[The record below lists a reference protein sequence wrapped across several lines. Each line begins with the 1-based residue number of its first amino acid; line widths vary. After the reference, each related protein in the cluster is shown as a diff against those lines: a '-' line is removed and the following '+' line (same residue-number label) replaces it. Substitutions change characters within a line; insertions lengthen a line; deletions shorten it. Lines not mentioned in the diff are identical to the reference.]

1 MEARHTVVQKHA
13 LEAPVHRTATTKG
26 HLPAVQVLF
35 LAEVRVEVLMAGHVV
50 AAGNS
55 EHYAG

>member
-1 MEARHTVVQKHA
+1 MVQKHA